1 MQRSGGRG
9 YGGLREGQ
17 RGRGMNEAG
26 LQPQNTQPA
35 KLRSDLAPQA
45 VGSHGE
51 VLSFSWQICLPARLG
66 LPESGARPHQASSSL
81 HLAQNL
87 REVGRKM

>member
-1 MQRSGGRG
+1 M
-9 YGGLREGQ
+9 GLREGQ
-17 RGRGMNEAG
+17 RGKGMKEAG

-35 KLRSDLAPQA
+35 NPRSDLASQA

-51 VLSFSWQICLPARLG
+51 VISFSWRICLPARLR

-87 REVGRKM
+87 RGVGRKM